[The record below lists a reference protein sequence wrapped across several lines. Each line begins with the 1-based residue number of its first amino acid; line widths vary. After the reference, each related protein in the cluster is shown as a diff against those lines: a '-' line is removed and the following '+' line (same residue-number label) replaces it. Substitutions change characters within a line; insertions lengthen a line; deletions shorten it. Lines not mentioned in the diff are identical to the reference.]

1 MGEESRGYRNSYSI
15 ALQGFCHLPLTI
27 SPILPVPRSHWGTCM
42 AVVRQQSF
50 HLLSTQLP
58 LRKQAFRVMLGLFI
72 SYKDVIRQ
80 INSADTQGCVF
91 NGCVL
96 PRLVISRQ
104 PLLQNHTLHPRPC
117 IRNLTTSSSTVMKA
131 YVSHRLG
138 LSHLPASFDVGIH
151 TEPLCKSL
159 VRASVSFSSRLSM
172 LSFAARRCI
181 QIKRM
186 CFCLRGADFHLSQS
200 PLWLNSSW
208 PWSTCPG
215 LLLWVAPGEPMS
227 RFHTPGSSPTF
238 NDLPMVIFTK
248 RLFFY
253 WLGINFPSLWHETFS
268 LNWIERAENGNR
280 KWPSKMQINLW
291 ENLFVYL
298 LYVSIFNLWHCVHH
312 KYDLAASFSL
322 LSQWCSVIMCSKKLI
337 FFQFF
342 HLFVYNLKHQG
353 MSLHFVYVYFVTFV
367 IIWKDITFGRFA
379 CIECVIVHFI

>member
-1 MGEESRGYRNSYSI
+1 MMRKINKRLVGRMLVTVPWERNLGDIEIVTASPYRGSATSPSQSFLYSQCLAAI
-15 ALQGFCHLPLTI
+15 E
-27 SPILPVPRSHWGTCM
+27 

-215 LLLWVAPGEPMS
+215 LLL
-227 RFHTPGSSPTF
+227 
-238 NDLPMVIFTK
+238 
-248 RLFFY
+248 
-253 WLGINFPSLWHETFS
+253 
-268 LNWIERAENGNR
+268 
-280 KWPSKMQINLW
+280 
-291 ENLFVYL
+291 
-298 LYVSIFNLWHCVHH
+298 
-312 KYDLAASFSL
+312 
-322 LSQWCSVIMCSKKLI
+322 
-337 FFQFF
+337 
-342 HLFVYNLKHQG
+342 
-353 MSLHFVYVYFVTFV
+353 
-367 IIWKDITFGRFA
+367 
-379 CIECVIVHFI
+379 

>member
-27 SPILPVPRSHWGTCM
+27 LPILPVPRSHWGTCM

-138 LSHLPASFDVGIH
+138 LSHFASQFWCWNSHWATVQISCSCQCIIFFQVEHAVLCSAAMYSNQTDVFLPQRRRLSF
-151 TEPLCKSL
+151 EPITFMAQFIMALVYVSRSL
-159 VRASVSFSSRLSM
+159 VVSST
-172 LSFAARRCI
+172 
-181 QIKRM
+181 
-186 CFCLRGADFHLSQS
+186 RGAD
-200 PLWLNSSW
+200 
-208 PWSTCPG
+208 
-215 LLLWVAPGEPMS
+215 EP
-227 RFHTPGSSPTF
+227 FPHT
-238 NDLPMVIFTK
+238 
-248 RLFFY
+248 R
-253 WLGINFPSLWHETFS
+253 
-268 LNWIERAENGNR
+268 
-280 KWPSKMQINLW
+280 
-291 ENLFVYL
+291 
-298 LYVSIFNLWHCVHH
+298 
-312 KYDLAASFSL
+312 L
-322 LSQWCSVIMCSKKLI
+322 LS
-337 FFQFF
+337 
-342 HLFVYNLKHQG
+342 
-353 MSLHFVYVYFVTFV
+353 HF
-367 IIWKDITFGRFA
+367 
-379 CIECVIVHFI
+379 